1 MRALVVYEDCLQEGA
16 TEKAQ
21 SWILIFISTMPG
33 DNCLNPKIEFYFPPL
48 YAMCRPS
55 LSLLTP
61 SLRSKVSFIPGKVM
75 VAYRIVLH
83 LIICYLNSPFKS

>member
-48 YAMCRPS
+48 
-55 LSLLTP
+55 
-61 SLRSKVSFIPGKVM
+61 
-75 VAYRIVLH
+75 
-83 LIICYLNSPFKS
+83 